1 MRLNY
6 LVSGFLGFGLSLSLF
21 SLVASQDV
29 TGTPESVS
37 PEAGCMQPSTSMD
50 TLNLLVF
57 SKTAGYRHDSIPAG
71 IAALEALAEDRIWR
85 VTATEDAAEFNDEAS
100 VVWDVVI
107 FLNTTGDI
115 LDPDQEAAFE
125 RFIQGGGGFVGIH
138 SAADTEYDW
147 AWYGEL
153 VGAYFASHPAI
164 TDAQVIVE
172 DPAAPA
178 AQTLPESWTRT
189 DEWYNF
195 QTNPRDTV
203 HVILTVDE
211 TSYEGGTMPDDH
223 PIAWSHEYD
232 GGRAFYTAMGHT
244 VESFSE
250 PLYLEHLIGG
260 IEWAGGRCV
269 SLPEAAVTSEPDSES
284 GAG

>member
-1 MRLNY
+1 MRRTV
-6 LVSGFLGFGLSLSLF
+6 LVAGFLVVGLCLSLLSLA
-21 SLVASQDV
+21 LSQDV
-29 TGTPESVS
+29 AETPESVS
-37 PEAGCMQPSTSMD
+37 LEAGCIKPLSALD

-57 SKTAGYRHDSIPAG
+57 SKTAGYRHDSIAAG
-71 IAALEALAEDRIWR
+71 IAALETLAADRNWS
-85 VTATEDAAEFNDEAS
+85 VTLTEDATVFTDEALA
-100 VVWDVVI
+100 DLHVVI

-153 VGAYFASHPAI
+153 VGAYFADHPAI
-164 TDAQVIVE
+164 TVADVIVE
-172 DPAAPA
+172 DPTDPS
-178 AQTLPESWTRT
+178 AQTLPETWTRT

-195 QTNPRDTV
+195 RSNPRDLV
-203 HVILTVDE
+203 NVILTVDE
-211 TSYEGGTMPDDH
+211 ASYQGGNMGDDH

-232 GGRAFYTAMGHT
+232 GGRAFYSAMGHT
-244 VESFSE
+244 SESFSE
-250 PLYLEHLIGG
+250 TLYLEHLIGG

-269 SLPEAAVTSEPDSES
+269 TLPEAAETIQPDGDSS
-284 GAG
+284 TG